1 MLNYPDI
8 IYQILGFVGLPA
20 LFTLYLT
27 ERVKGN
33 IKSTYDRKLEE
44 IKKENT
50 KEIEEVKKEHS
61 KEISRFQADVN
72 QLKSREN
79 FKFTKLHEKRFEG
92 LAEIYSYLSQ
102 LMELLHIYSVS
113 IKNQQTNNI
122 DSIEIAN
129 AQNSFINTYAE
140 SSKYISRNMLFFDD
154 KTEIMLVN
162 YMIHC
167 RDFFNTYDQY
177 KYMQEINK
185 EDKLGFTFNFDAE
198 YQKLEKLIFPL
209 KKEIEKEFRKFLEE

>member
-1 MLNYPDI
+1 MNYPDY
-8 IYQILGFVGLPA
+8 IYQILGFVGIPA

-27 ERVKGN
+27 ERVKASV
-33 IKSTYDRKLEE
+33 KSTFDSKLEE
-44 IKKENT
+44 IKKENA

-61 KEISRFQADVN
+61 KEISQFQSELN
-72 QLKSREN
+72 YIKSREN

-102 LMELLHIYSVS
+102 LLEVLHIYSVF
-113 IKNQQTNNI
+113 IKNQQSNNA

-129 AQNSFINTYAE
+129 AQNSFISIYAE
-140 SSKYISRNMLFFDD
+140 STKYITRNMLFFDD
-154 KTEIMLVN
+154 KTEQLLIN

-177 KYMQEINK
+177 KHMQEINK
-185 EDKLGFTFNFDAE
+185 EDKLGFTFNFDSE

-209 KKEIEKEFRKFLEE
+209 KKEIEKEFRRFLE

>member
-1 MLNYPDI
+1 MNYPDY

-33 IKSTYDRKLEE
+33 IKSIYDRKLEE

-50 KEIEEVKKEHS
+50 KEIS
-61 KEISRFQADVN
+61 QFQSELN
-72 QLKSREN
+72 YLKSKEN

-102 LMELLHIYSVS
+102 LMELLHIYSAS
-113 IKNQQTNNI
+113 IKNQKNNDV

-140 SSKYISRNMLFFDD
+140 STKYISRNMLFFDD
-154 KTEIMLVN
+154 KTEVMLIN

-185 EDKLGFTFNFDAE
+185 EDKLGFTFNFDSE

-209 KKEIEKEFRKFLEE
+209 KKEIEKEFRKFLGE

>member
-1 MLNYPDI
+1 MNYPDF
-8 IYQILGFVGLPA
+8 IYQILGFVGVPT

-27 ERVKGN
+27 ERAKGS

-61 KEISRFQADVN
+61 KELSQFQSELN
-72 QLKSREN
+72 YLKSKEN
-79 FKFTKLHEKRFEG
+79 FKFTKLHEKRFEA

-102 LMELLHIYSVS
+102 LMELLHIYSVTV
-113 IKNQQTNNI
+113 KNQQ
-122 DSIEIAN
+122 IEDLENVEIVN
-129 AQNSFINTYAE
+129 AQNTFINTYAE
-140 SSKYISRNMLFFDD
+140 STKYISRNTLFFDD
-154 KTEIMLVN
+154 KTEEMLIN

-177 KYMQEINK
+177 IHMQKIITDDN
-185 EDKLGFTFNFDAE
+185 LGFTFNFDSE

-209 KKEIEKEFRKFLEE
+209 KKEIEKEFRKFLGE

>member
-1 MLNYPDI
+1 MNYTDY

-27 ERVKGN
+27 ERAKSS

-61 KEISRFQADVN
+61 KEISQFQSELN
-72 QLKSREN
+72 YIKSKEN
-79 FKFTKLHEKRFEG
+79 FKFTKLHEKRFAG

-102 LMELLHIYSVS
+102 LLELLHVYSVS
-113 IKNQQTNNI
+113 IKNQQSNNA
-122 DSIEIAN
+122 DSIEIGN
-129 AQNSFINTYAE
+129 AQNSFINIYAE
-140 SSKYISRNMLFFDD
+140 STKYITRNMLFFDD
-154 KTEIMLVN
+154 KTEQLLIK

-185 EDKLGFTFNFDAE
+185 EDNLDFTFNFDSE

-209 KKEIEKEFRKFLEE
+209 KKEIEKEFRKFLGE

>member
-1 MLNYPDI
+1 MNNPDY
-8 IYQILGFVGLPA
+8 IYEILGFVGLPA

-27 ERVKGN
+27 ERVKSS
-33 IKSTYDRKLEE
+33 IKSAYDRKLEE

-61 KEISRFQADVN
+61 KEISQFQSELN
-72 QLKSREN
+72 YLKSKEN

-102 LMELLHIYSVS
+102 LLELLHIYSVS
-113 IKNQQTNNI
+113 IKNKQINNG

-129 AQNSFINTYAE
+129 AQNRFINIYAE
-140 SSKYISRNMLFFDD
+140 STKYITRNMLFFDD
-154 KTEIMLVN
+154 KTEQLLIN

-185 EDKLGFTFNFDAE
+185 EDKLGFTFNFDSE

-209 KKEIEKEFRKFLEE
+209 KKEIEKEFRKFLGE

>member
-1 MLNYPDI
+1 MTYPEY

-20 LFTLYLT
+20 LFTLFLT

-50 KEIEEVKKEHS
+50 KEIEEIKKEHS
-61 KEISRFQADVN
+61 KELSQFQTEIN
-72 QLKSREN
+72 HLKSKEN

-113 IKNQQTNNI
+113 LKNQQSNNA

-140 SSKYISRNMLFFDD
+140 STKYISRNMLFFDD
-154 KTEIMLVN
+154 KTEVMLIN

-185 EDKLGFTFNFDAE
+185 EDNIGFTFNFDSE

-209 KKEIEKEFRKFLEE
+209 KKEIEKEFRKFLGE